1 MKRILLILCCIAS
14 MTTIKAQ
21 WAVTDA
27 PALAQAKMEF
37 DQLKDQHRTLVQQ
50 KDKLDETLNFMKEVN
65 SLLYKLDTVKNLY
78 EREKRLSK
86 QCQDI
91 ISNADG
97 LNVNVMSQFTSTMG
111 SILTNSTRIVK
122 MTRTILSKDLK
133 MNDSERLQMLKKM
146 EEELIE
152 EEKKAYTVNN
162 ILNQYN
168 IARKMIEKK

>member
-1 MKRILLILCCIAS
+1 MFSVSMVRAQISSPIVHDPKALI
-14 MTTIKAQ
+14 
-21 WAVTDA
+21 
-27 PALAQAKMEF
+27 QAKREL
-37 DQLKDQHRTLVQQ
+37 DQLKDQHKTLVEQ
-50 KDKLDETLNFMKEVN
+50 KNQLDETLNFMKEVN
-65 SLLYKLDTVKNLY
+65 GLLYKLDTVKNLY

-91 ISNADG
+91 IANADG

>member
-1 MKRILLILCCIAS
+1 MILCCLIS
-14 MTTIKAQ
+14 MTTMKAQ

-27 PALAQAKMEF
+27 PALVQAKKEF
-37 DQLKDQHRTLVQQ
+37 EQLKNQHKTLVDQ
-50 KDKLDETLNFMKEVN
+50 KDKLDETLNLMKKVN
-65 SLLYKLDTVKNLY
+65 DVLYNLDSVKNLY
-78 EREKRLSK
+78 ERERRLAR

-91 ISNADG
+91 ITNADG
-97 LNVNVMSQFTSTMG
+97 LNANVMSQFSSTMA

-146 EEELIE
+146 EEELEE
-152 EEKKAYTVNN
+152 EEKKAYTVTK

-168 IARKMIEKK
+168 ISKRMINSK